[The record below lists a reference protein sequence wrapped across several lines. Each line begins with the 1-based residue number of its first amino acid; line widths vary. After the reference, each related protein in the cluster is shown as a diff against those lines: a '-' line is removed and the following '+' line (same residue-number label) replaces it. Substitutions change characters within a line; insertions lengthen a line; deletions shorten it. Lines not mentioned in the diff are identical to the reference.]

1 MTSVAFICG
10 VAPLAF
16 ARGAGAELR
25 QALGVAVFYGMIG
38 VTLFGLVF
46 TPVFYVLCRR
56 LAKRFARPVPRIRV
70 LGEGAERNESD
81 VRSE

>member
-1 MTSVAFICG
+1 

-56 LAKRFARPVPRIRV
+56 IAGRFGQVPKIRL
-70 LGEGAERNESD
+70 LGEGTERKE
-81 VRSE
+81 